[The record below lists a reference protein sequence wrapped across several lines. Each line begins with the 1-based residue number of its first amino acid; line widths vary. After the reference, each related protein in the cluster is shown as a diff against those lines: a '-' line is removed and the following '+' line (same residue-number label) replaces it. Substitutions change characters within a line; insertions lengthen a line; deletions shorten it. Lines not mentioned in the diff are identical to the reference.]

1 MMLSYTIRNNVL
13 NSFVFNMNLLCLEIE
28 IHIVFKD

>member
-1 MMLSYTIRNNVL
+1 MMLSHTIRNNVL
-13 NSFVFNMNLLCLEIE
+13 NSFVFNMNLLRLGVE